1 MPAQKDRWFPSF
13 SFLLFCASFIPM
25 LGSTSVLQELSPQE
39 YFSSLQAGRA
49 SLAYFSHN
57 VSPGA
62 QPFLEQ
68 IENSVEA
75 LQDYGISV
83 VKVNC
88 PKEDVSRYCGK
99 ENALRKAYLFR
110 GNMLIREFPT
120 DALFDVNS
128 IVANVLFALLFNE
141 VKYVETLT
149 DLQNIENALKGR
161 SNMVFVYVPAT
172 GTAEHRA
179 VMEVAFVYGTVHQ
192 FVLTTEATLLKD
204 TGSDE
209 PDASS
214 ARLLF
219 CHCQQATDVAQPCR
233 KTPLEQDL
241 TVLNIHRHLKLM
253 GAPLVTE
260 VAEDPEKVSTV
271 HLQLGL
277 PLVFILSQKE
287 TYEADRRTAEFLAWQ
302 LLGKAGVALLSRDLV
317 DLNVLL
323 RSNVAL
329 KTPDEGVPIK
339 YLVLE
344 DTDEVITLVEDKSKV
359 EQIQEDEDEE
369 DEDEKENDNQDVQD
383 DQVVEAVSRDKKRE
397 LPLEQI
403 LTLTEE
409 TFHSA
414 MLKAAQTVVLFYAS
428 WEAVSLAVLQSYAEV
443 ADHLKE
449 LGKTQDYVVTDDE
462 NQPYRIRGVQGVLL
476 SRVNCWDWPG
486 VCTTENVTQFPT
498 IKIYKKGEQPL
509 MYNGMLGTEE
519 LTSFIMLSRVSCPL
533 KLMTI
538 DEAEGYLRGEL
549 PSELSSYHHTSVLG
563 VFSTAMSK
571 AKEAFIEAGS
581 ILSGHVTM
589 GMYFEDDALA
599 FSCCGRFFRSRKY
612 AVSPPALLLARSG
625 DRSVEGIA
633 LSKESA
639 QDIVQMIRYR
649 LLDTFPEITVQ
660 NLPHYLQ
667 LRKPFLILFSDGDIG
682 QLESK
687 EMLKLAKG
695 IPQQAF
701 VPCWL
706 NLKNTPVGHGVLKA
720 YFATVPSL
728 PVLVWVNLHA
738 GGQVFKFPPEQS
750 VTETNILSWLEK
762 LKAGLEIPSST
773 LSEEDWKPPLPA
785 YDFLQMMDT
794 TAPEFTLRASYR
806 HGDGQEQQQPEGSE
820 EKATVREETPEEA
833 GVKAEKVQSPGRD
846 LRGTAPRL
854 AGREKQAKRHSEL

>member
-1 MPAQKDRWFPSF
+1 
-13 SFLLFCASFIPM
+13 
-25 LGSTSVLQELSPQE
+25 ELSPQE

-68 IENSVEA
+68 IEHSAEA
-75 LQDYGISV
+75 LQDYGVSV

-141 VKYVETLT
+141 VKYVETLA
-149 DLQNIENALKGR
+149 DLQNIENTLKGR
-161 SNMVFVYVPAT
+161 SNMVFAYVPAT

-179 VMEVAFVYGTVHQ
+179 VMEAAFVYGTVHQ
-192 FVLTTEATLLKD
+192 FVLTTEAMLLKD
-204 TGSDE
+204 TGNGES
-209 PDASS
+209 DASS

-219 CHCQQATDVAQPCR
+219 CHCQRATDLAQPCR
-233 KTPLEQDL
+233 RTAMGQTL
-241 TVLNIHRHLKLM
+241 TMLNIHRHLKLM

-287 TYEADRRTAEFLAWQ
+287 TYEADRRTAEFVAWQ

-317 DLNVLL
+317 DLNILL

-344 DTDEVITLVEDKSKV
+344 DTDEVIKLVEDKNKV
-359 EQIQEDEDEE
+359 KRIQEDEEENEE
-369 DEDEKENDNQDVQD
+369 DEDEKENNSQDIQD

-403 LTLTEE
+403 LVLTEE

-414 MLKAAQTVVLFYAS
+414 LSETARTVVLFYAS
-428 WEAVSLAVLQSYAEV
+428 WEAVSLAMLRSYTKV
-443 ADHLKE
+443 ADHLK
-449 LGKTQDYVVTDDE
+449 GM
-462 NQPYRIRGVQGVLL
+462 QGVLL
-476 SRVNCWDWPG
+476 SRVNCWDWPS
-486 VCTTENVTQFPT
+486 VCTAENVTQFPT
-498 IKIYKKGEQPL
+498 IKIYKKGERAV
-509 MYNGMLGTEE
+509 MYDGMWGTEE

-533 KLMTI
+533 KLATV
-538 DEAEGYLRGEL
+538 DEAERYLRGEF
-549 PSELSSYHHTSVLG
+549 PSELSSYHHTSLLG
-563 VFSTAMSK
+563 VFSTATNEARK
-571 AKEAFIEAGS
+571 AFEEAGN
-581 ILSGHVTM
+581 ILTGHVTT

-599 FSCCGRFFRSRKY
+599 LSRKY
-612 AVSPPALLLARSG
+612 AVSPPALLLSRSG
-625 DRSVEGIA
+625 GQSVEGIA
-633 LSKESA
+633 LSKQSA
-639 QDIVQMIRYR
+639 QEMVQMIRYE
-649 LLDTFPEITVQ
+649 LLDVFPEITVQ
-660 NLPHYLQ
+660 NLPRYLQ
-667 LRKPFLILFSDGDIG
+667 LRKPFLILFGDGDIS
-682 QLESK
+682 QMESK

-695 IPQQAF
+695 GPQQEF
-701 VPCWL
+701 VACWL
-706 NLKNTPVGHGVLKA
+706 NLKKTPVGRGVLKA

-738 GGQVFKFPPEQS
+738 GGQVFKFPSEQS
-750 VTETNILSWLEK
+750 ITETNVLSWLGK

-785 YDFLQMMDT
+785 YDFLQMMETAVPELALHTSHHRRDT
-794 TAPEFTLRASYR
+794 SERRPSESPG
-806 HGDGQEQQQPEGSE
+806 GDTG
-820 EKATVREETPEEA
+820 VREEPSQET
-833 GVKAEKVQSPGRD
+833 KAEKVGSPGRD

-854 AGREKQAKRHSEL
+854 AAREKQGKRHSEL

>member
-1 MPAQKDRWFPSF
+1 
-13 SFLLFCASFIPM
+13 M
-25 LGSTSVLQELSPQE
+25 LGSASLLQELSPHE
-39 YFSSLQAGRA
+39 YFSSLQASKA
-49 SLAYFSHN
+49 SLAYFLHN

-75 LQDYGISV
+75 LHDYGISV
-83 VKVNC
+83 VKVKC
-88 PKEDVSRYCGK
+88 PKEDVSRYCER
-99 ENALRKAYLFR
+99 ENALRKAFLFR

-149 DLQNIENALKGR
+149 DLQNVENALKGK
-161 SNMVFVYVPAT
+161 SNMVFAYVPAT

-192 FVLTTEATLLKD
+192 FVLTTEVALLKGA
-204 TGSDE
+204 GSTE

-219 CHCQQATDVAQPCR
+219 CHCQKATDLAQPCR
-233 KTPLEQDL
+233 RTPLEQDL

-287 TYEADRRTAEFLAWQ
+287 IYEADKRTAEFLAWK
-302 LLGKAGVALLSRDLV
+302 LLGKAGVAILSRDLV
-317 DLNVLL
+317 DLNILL

-329 KTPDEGVPIK
+329 KTPDEGVPVK

-344 DTDEVITLVEDKSKV
+344 DTEEVITLVEDKNKV
-359 EQIQEDEDEE
+359 EQIQENEDEDEE
-369 DEDEKENDNQDVQD
+369 DEDEEENNNQDMQD

-397 LPLEQI
+397 LPLDQI

-414 MLKAAQTVVLFYAS
+414 MVKAAQTVVLFYAS
-428 WEAVSLAVLQSYAEV
+428 WEAVSLAVLQSYTEV
-443 ADHLKE
+443 AVHLK
-449 LGKTQDYVVTDDE
+449 GTQG
-462 NQPYRIRGVQGVLL
+462 ILL

-486 VCTTENVTQFPT
+486 VCTMENVTQFPT
-498 IKIYKKGEQPL
+498 IKIYKKGEQPVT
-509 MYNGMLGTEE
+509 YNGMLGTEE
-519 LTSFIMLSRVSCPL
+519 LTSFIMLSQVSCPL
-533 KLMTI
+533 QLATI
-538 DEAEGYLRGEL
+538 EEAERYLRGEL
-549 PSELSSYHHTSVLG
+549 PSELSSYHHSSVLG

-571 AKEAFIEAGS
+571 VW
-581 ILSGHVTM
+581 ILAVEGV
-589 GMYFEDDALA
+589 
-599 FSCCGRFFRSRKY
+599 FSCDFWVK
-612 AVSPPALLLARSG
+612 LLYMVIFS
-625 DRSVEGIA
+625 S
-633 LSKESA
+633 
-639 QDIVQMIRYR
+639 
-649 LLDTFPEITVQ
+649 PEITVQ

-667 LRKPFLILFSDGDIG
+667 LRKPFLIMFSDGNIG
-682 QLESK
+682 QIESK

-695 IPQQAF
+695 RSQQEF
-701 VPCWL
+701 VSCWL
-706 NLKNTPVGHGVLKA
+706 NLKNTPVGRGVLKA
-720 YFATVPSL
+720 YFATIPSL
-728 PVLVWVNLHA
+728 PALVWVNLHA
-738 GGQVFKFPPEQS
+738 GGQVFKFPSEQS
-750 VTETNILSWLEK
+750 ITEMNVLSWLER

-785 YDFLQMMDT
+785 YNFLQMME
-794 TAPEFTLRASYR
+794 AAGPEFTLHASS
-806 HGDGQEQQQPEGSE
+806 HQEDKQEQQQQQLEGSK
-820 EKATVREETPEEA
+820 EKATVREEPMEKV
-833 GVKAEKVQSPGRD
+833 GVKAEKAQALGRD

-854 AGREKQAKRHSEL
+854 AGREKQLKRHSEL

>member
-1 MPAQKDRWFPSF
+1 MSAQKERWISSF
-13 SFLLFCASFIPM
+13 SLLLFCASSVPM
-25 LGSTSVLQELSPQE
+25 LGSASLLQELSPQE
-39 YFSSLQAGRA
+39 YFSSLQASKT
-49 SLAYFSHN
+49 SLAYFSHD

-68 IENSVEA
+68 IENSAEA

-88 PKEDVSRYCGK
+88 PKGDVSRYCGK

-110 GNMLIREFPT
+110 GNVLIREFPT

-149 DLQNIENALKGR
+149 DLRNVENALKGR
-161 SNMVFVYVPAT
+161 SNMVFAYVPAT

-179 VMEVAFVYGTVHQ
+179 VMEVAFAYGTVHQ
-192 FVLTTEATLLKD
+192 FVLTTEAALLKD
-204 TGSDE
+204 AGSTE
-209 PDASS
+209 PDVSS
-214 ARLLF
+214 AQLLF
-219 CHCQQATDVAQPCR
+219 CHCQQATDPAQPCR
-233 KTPLEQDL
+233 RTPLEQDL

-302 LLGKAGVALLSRDLV
+302 LLGKAGVAILSRDLV
-317 DLNVLL
+317 DLNILL

-344 DTDEVITLVEDKSKV
+344 DTDEVINLVKDKSKV
-359 EQIQEDEDEE
+359 EQIQGDEDEE
-369 DEDEKENDNQDVQD
+369 EEDEKENDNQDVQD
-383 DQVVEAVSRDKKRE
+383 DQVAEAVARDKKRE
-397 LPLEQI
+397 LPLGRI

-409 TFHSA
+409 TFPSA
-414 MLKAAQTVVLFYAS
+414 ASEAAQAVVLFYAS
-428 WEAVSLAVLQSYAEV
+428 WEAVSQAVLQSYTEV
-443 ADHLKE
+443 ADHLK
-449 LGKTQDYVVTDDE
+449 GTQG
-462 NQPYRIRGVQGVLL
+462 ILL

-486 VCTTENVTQFPT
+486 VCTAENVTQFPT
-498 IKIYKKGEQPL
+498 IKIYKKGEQPVT
-509 MYNGMLGTEE
+509 YSGMLGTEE
-519 LTSFIMLSRVSCPL
+519 LTSFIVLSQVSCPL
-533 KLMTI
+533 KLATI

-549 PSELSSYHHTSVLG
+549 LPELSSYHHASVLG
-563 VFSTAMSK
+563 VFSAATSTDR
-571 AKEAFIEAGS
+571 EAFIEAGS
-581 ILSGHVTM
+581 ILSGHVTT

-599 FSCCGRFFRSRKY
+599 LSRKY
-612 AVSPPALLLARSG
+612 AVSPPALLLARRG
-625 DRSVEGIA
+625 DQSVEGIA
-633 LSKESA
+633 LAKQSA
-639 QDIVQMIRYR
+639 QDIVQIIRYG
-649 LLDTFPEITVQ
+649 LLEVFPEITVQ

-667 LRKPFLILFSDGDIG
+667 LRRPFLILFTDGDVG
-682 QLESK
+682 QTERK

-695 IPQQAF
+695 RPQQVF

-706 NLKNTPVGHGVLKA
+706 NLKNTPVGRGVLKV
-720 YFATVPSL
+720 YFATIPSL

-738 GGQVFKFPPEQS
+738 GGQVFKFPPDQS
-750 VTETNILSWLEK
+750 ITEMNILSWLEK

-773 LSEEDWKPPLPA
+773 LSEADWKPPLPA
-785 YDFLQMMDT
+785 YDFLQMMEAT
-794 TAPEFTLRASYR
+794 VPEFTLRTSQHR
-806 HGDGQEQQQPEGSE
+806 GDRQEQQQQPESSE
-820 EKATVREETPEEA
+820 EQAAVGEEPPEKAR
-833 GVKAEKVQSPGRD
+833 VKAEKVQSPGRD
-846 LRGTAPRL
+846 LRGTVPRL

>member
-1 MPAQKDRWFPSF
+1 MSAHKDRWVSSF
-13 SFLLFCASFIPM
+13 SFLLFCASSIPTQ
-25 LGSTSVLQELSPQE
+25 GSTRLLRELSPQE
-39 YFSSLQAGRA
+39 YFSGLQAGRA
-49 SLAYFSHN
+49 SLAYFSPN

-68 IENSVEA
+68 IENSAEA

-110 GNMLIREFPT
+110 GNVLIREFPT
-120 DALFDVNS
+120 DALFDVDS

-141 VKYVETLT
+141 VKYVETLA
-149 DLQNIENALKGR
+149 DLQDIENALKGR
-161 SNMVFVYVPAT
+161 SNMVFAYVPAT

-179 VMEVAFVYGTVHQ
+179 VMEAAFVYGTVHQ

-204 TGSDE
+204 TGDE
-209 PDASS
+209 PDVSS

-219 CHCQQATDVAQPCR
+219 CHCQRATDLAQPCKR
-233 KTPLEQDL
+233 TAMGQAL
-241 TVLNIHRHLKLM
+241 TLLNIHRHLKLM

-287 TYEADRRTAEFLAWQ
+287 TYEADRRTAEFVAWQ

-317 DLNVLL
+317 DLKVLL

-344 DTDEVITLVEDKSKV
+344 DTDDVVTLVEERSKV
-359 EQIQEDEDEE
+359 EQIQEDEEDEE
-369 DEDEKENDNQDVQD
+369 EEEEDEKEDNNQDVQD

-403 LTLTEE
+403 LALTED

-414 MLKAAQTVVLFYAS
+414 LLDTARTVVLFYAS
-428 WEAVSLAVLQSYAEV
+428 WEAVSLAVLRSYAEV
-443 ADHLKE
+443 ADHLK
-449 LGKTQDYVVTDDE
+449 GT
-462 NQPYRIRGVQGVLL
+462 RGVLL

-486 VCTTENVTQFPT
+486 VCTKENVTQFPT
-498 IKIYKKGEQPL
+498 IKIYKNGERAV
-509 MYNGMLGTEE
+509 MYNGMWGTEE

-533 KLMTI
+533 KLATM
-538 DEAEGYLRGEL
+538 DEAEGYLRGEF
-549 PSELSSYHHTSVLG
+549 PSELSSYHHTSLLG
-563 VFSTAMSK
+563 VFSTAMSE
-571 AKEAFIEAGS
+571 AREAFEEAGNV
-581 ILSGHVTM
+581 LSGHVTM

-599 FSCCGRFFRSRKY
+599 LSRKY

-625 DRSVEGIA
+625 GRSVEGIA
-633 LSKESA
+633 LSKQSA
-639 QDIVQMIRYR
+639 QDMVRMIRYE
-649 LLDTFPEITVQ
+649 LLDIFPEITVQ
-660 NLPHYLQ
+660 NLPRYLQ

-682 QLESK
+682 QVESE

-695 IPQQAF
+695 RLQQGF
-701 VPCWL
+701 VACWL
-706 NLKNTPVGHGVLKA
+706 NLKKTPVGRGILKT

-728 PVLVWVNLHA
+728 PLLVWVNLHA
-738 GGQVFKFPPEQS
+738 GGQVFHFPSEQS
-750 VTETNILSWLEK
+750 ITESNVLSWLEK

-785 YDFLQMMDT
+785 YDFLQMME
-794 TAPEFTLRASYR
+794 TAVPELPLHTSHR
-806 HGDGQEQQQPEGSE
+806 HGDMPERRPSESPGGDTAVQEEPSQETE
-820 EKATVREETPEEA
+820 AEKA
-833 GVKAEKVQSPGRD
+833 GSPGRD

-854 AGREKQAKRHSEL
+854 ATRDKQGKRHSEL

>member
-1 MPAQKDRWFPSF
+1 MPWRPSCGFSVPVTDTTMSARMDRWICSF
-13 SFLLFCASFIPM
+13 SFLLFCAASLPM
-25 LGSTSVLQELSPQE
+25 LGNANLLQELGPQE

-49 SLAYFSHN
+49 SLAYFSRN

-110 GNMLIREFPT
+110 GNILIREFPT

-141 VKYVETLT
+141 VKYVETLA
-149 DLQNIENALKGR
+149 DLQNIENSLKGR
-161 SNMVFVYVPAT
+161 SNMVFAYVPAT

-179 VMEVAFVYGTVHQ
+179 VMEAAFVYGTAHQ

-204 TGSDE
+204 TGNDE
-209 PDASS
+209 PDVSS
-214 ARLLF
+214 AWLLF
-219 CHCQQATDVAQPCR
+219 CHCQRAMDLAQPCR
-233 KTPLEQDL
+233 RTPMEQAL
-241 TVLNIHRHLKLM
+241 TMLNIHRHLKLM

-287 TYEADRRTAEFLAWQ
+287 TYEADRRTAEFVAWQ
-302 LLGKAGVALLSRDLV
+302 LLGKAGVALLSRDVV
-317 DLNVLL
+317 DLNILL

-344 DTDEVITLVEDKSKV
+344 DTDEVITLVEDKSKF
-359 EQIQEDEDEE
+359 EQTQENEDEE
-369 DEDEKENDNQDVQD
+369 EEKENDKLDIQD
-383 DQVVEAVSRDKKRE
+383 DQVVEAISRDRKRE

-414 MLKAAQTVVLFYAS
+414 LMEAARMVVLFYAS
-428 WEAVSLAVLQSYAEV
+428 WEAVSLAVLRSYVEV
-443 ADHLKE
+443 AGHLK
-449 LGKTQDYVVTDDE
+449 GT
-462 NQPYRIRGVQGVLL
+462 QGVLL
-476 SRVNCWDWPG
+476 SQVNCWDWPG
-486 VCTTENVTQFPT
+486 VCTKENITQFPT
-498 IKIYKKGEQPL
+498 IKIYEKRGRSL
-509 MYNGMLGTEE
+509 TYNGMLGTEE
-519 LTSFIMLSRVSCPL
+519 LARFIILSQVSCPL
-533 KLMTI
+533 KLATI

-549 PSELSSYHHTSVLG
+549 PSELSSYHRTSVLG
-563 VFSTAMSK
+563 VFSK
-571 AKEAFIEAGS
+571 ATSVAREAFVEAGN
-581 ILSGHVTM
+581 ILSGHVTL

-599 FSCCGRFFRSRKY
+599 LSRKY
-612 AVSPPALLLARSG
+612 AVSPPALLLARSRG
-625 DRSVEGIA
+625 QSVEGIA
-633 LSKESA
+633 LSKQNA
-639 QDIVQMIRYR
+639 QDIVQMIRYE
-649 LLDTFPEITVQ
+649 LLDIFPEITVQ

-667 LRKPFLILFSDGDIG
+667 LRKPFLIMFSDGDIG
-682 QLESK
+682 QMESK

-695 IPQQAF
+695 RPQQAF
-701 VPCWL
+701 VICWL

-720 YFATVPSL
+720 YFATLPSL
-728 PVLVWVNLHA
+728 PVLIWVNLHT
-738 GGQVFKFPPEQS
+738 GGQVFKFPPDQS
-750 VTETNILSWLEK
+750 FSEMNILSWLEK

-785 YDFLQMMDT
+785 YNFLQMME
-794 TAPEFTLRASYR
+794 TAVPEFTLHTSYS
-806 HGDGQEQQQPEGSE
+806 HGDTQEQQQPKSSE
-820 EKATVREETPEEA
+820 KKASVREEQPKES
-833 GVKAEKVQSPGRD
+833 GVKAEKGQSPGRD

-854 AGREKQAKRHSEL
+854 AGREKRHSEL

>member
-1 MPAQKDRWFPSF
+1 MSAQKDRWVSSF
-13 SFLLFCASFIPM
+13 SFLLFCASSIPM
-25 LGSTSVLQELSPQE
+25 WGSARLLQELSPQE

-68 IENSVEA
+68 IENSAEA

-83 VKVNC
+83 VKVIC

-141 VKYVETLT
+141 VKYVETLA
-149 DLQNIENALKGR
+149 DLQNIENTLKGR
-161 SNMVFVYVPAT
+161 LNMVFAYVPAI

-179 VMEVAFVYGTVHQ
+179 VMEAAFVYGTVHQ

-204 TGSDE
+204 TGDDE
-209 PDASS
+209 PDVSS

-219 CHCQQATDVAQPCR
+219 CHCQWATDLAQPCR
-233 KTPLEQDL
+233 RTAMGQAL
-241 TVLNIHRHLKLM
+241 TMLNIHRHLKLM

-287 TYEADRRTAEFLAWQ
+287 TYEADRRTAEFVAWQ

-317 DLNVLL
+317 DLNILL

-329 KTPDEGVPIK
+329 KTPDEGVPVK

-359 EQIQEDEDEE
+359 KQIQEEEEEEEEE
-369 DEDEKENDNQDVQD
+369 DEDVKENNNQDIQD

-403 LTLTEE
+403 LVLTEE

-414 MLKAAQTVVLFYAS
+414 LMETARMVVLFYAS
-428 WEAVSLAVLQSYAEV
+428 WEAVSLAVLRSYTEV
-443 ADHLKE
+443 ADHLE
-449 LGKTQDYVVTDDE
+449 GTH
-462 NQPYRIRGVQGVLL
+462 GVLL

-486 VCTTENVTQFPT
+486 VCTEENVTQFPT
-498 IKIYKKGEQPL
+498 IKIYEKGERSV
-509 MYNGMLGTEE
+509 MYNGMWGTEE
-519 LTSFIMLSRVSCPL
+519 LTSFIMLSRVPCPL
-533 KLMTI
+533 KLATI
-538 DEAEGYLRGEL
+538 DEAEGYLRGEF
-549 PSELSSYHHTSVLG
+549 PSELSSYHHTSLLG
-563 VFSTAMSK
+563 VFSTATSE
-571 AKEAFIEAGS
+571 AREAFEEAGS

-589 GMYFEDDALA
+589 GMYFEDDALTL
-599 FSCCGRFFRSRKY
+599 SRKY

-625 DRSVEGIA
+625 GRSVEGIT
-633 LSKESA
+633 LSKQNA
-639 QDIVQMIRYR
+639 QDMVQMIRYE
-649 LLDTFPEITVQ
+649 LLDIFPEITVQ
-660 NLPHYLQ
+660 NLPRYLQ

-682 QLESK
+682 QVESK

-695 IPQQAF
+695 RAQQEF
-701 VPCWL
+701 VACWL
-706 NLKNTPVGHGVLKA
+706 NLKKTPVGRGVLKA
-720 YFATVPSL
+720 YFATMPSL
-728 PVLVWVNLHA
+728 PVLIWVNFHA
-738 GGQVFKFPPEQS
+738 GGQVFKFPSEQS
-750 VTETNILSWLEK
+750 ITELNILSWLEK
-762 LKAGLEIPSST
+762 LKSGLEVPSST

-785 YDFLQMMDT
+785 YDFLQMME
-794 TAPEFTLRASYR
+794 TAVPELPLHTPQR
-806 HGDGQEQQQPEGSE
+806 HGDTPVAQRPPESPGGITTTQEEPS
-820 EKATVREETPEEA
+820 RET
-833 GVKAEKVQSPGRD
+833 KAEKMGPSGTD

-854 AGREKQAKRHSEL
+854 AAREKQGKRHSEL

>member
-599 FSCCGRFFRSRKY
+599 LSRKY

>member
-1 MPAQKDRWFPSF
+1 MSAQKDRWVSSL
-13 SFLLFCASFIPM
+13 SFLLFCASSIPTQ
-25 LGSTSVLQELSPQE
+25 GSARLLQELSPQE
-39 YFSSLQAGRA
+39 YFGSLQAGRA
-49 SLAYFSHN
+49 SLAYFSPN
-57 VSPGA
+57 GSPGA

-68 IENSVEA
+68 IENSAEA

-99 ENALRKAYLFR
+99 ENSLRKAYLFR

-128 IVANVLFALLFNE
+128 VVANVLFALLFNE
-141 VKYVETLT
+141 VKYVETLA

-161 SNMVFVYVPAT
+161 SNMVFAYVPAT

-179 VMEVAFVYGTVHQ
+179 VMEAAFVYGTVHQ

-204 TGSDE
+204 AGNDE
-209 PDASS
+209 PDVSS

-219 CHCQQATDVAQPCR
+219 CHCQRATDLAQPCR
-233 KTPLEQDL
+233 RTAMGQAL
-241 TVLNIHRHLKLM
+241 TMLNIHRHLKLM

-260 VAEDPEKVSTV
+260 VAEHPEKVSTV

-287 TYEADRRTAEFLAWQ
+287 TYEADRRTAEFVAWQ

-317 DLNVLL
+317 DLNILL

-359 EQIQEDEDEE
+359 EQIQEEEEEDEQ
-369 DEDEKENDNQDVQD
+369 DEDEKENDNQDIQD

-403 LTLTEE
+403 LVLTEE

-414 MLKAAQTVVLFYAS
+414 LLETARTVVLFYAS
-428 WEAVSLAVLQSYAEV
+428 WEAVSLAVLRSYTEV
-443 ADHLKE
+443 ADHLK
-449 LGKTQDYVVTDDE
+449 GT
-462 NQPYRIRGVQGVLL
+462 RGVLL

-486 VCTTENVTQFPT
+486 VCTKENVTQFPA
-498 IKIYKKGEQPL
+498 IKIYEKGERSV
-509 MYNGMLGTEE
+509 MYDGMWGTEE

-533 KLMTI
+533 KLATI
-538 DEAEGYLRGEL
+538 EEAEGYLRGEF
-549 PSELSSYHHTSVLG
+549 PSELSSYHHTSILG
-563 VFSTAMSK
+563 VFSTATSE
-571 AKEAFIEAGS
+571 AREAFEEAGN

-599 FSCCGRFFRSRKY
+599 LSRKY
-612 AVSPPALLLARSG
+612 AVSPPALLLGRSG
-625 DRSVEGIA
+625 GRSVEGIA
-633 LSKESA
+633 LSKQSA
-639 QDIVQMIRYR
+639 QDVVRMIRYE
-649 LLDTFPEITVQ
+649 LLDVFPEITVQ
-660 NLPHYLQ
+660 NLPRYLQ

-682 QLESK
+682 QMESK

-695 IPQQAF
+695 RPQQAF
-701 VPCWL
+701 VACWL
-706 NLKNTPVGHGVLKA
+706 NLKRTPVGRGVLKA

-728 PVLVWVNLHA
+728 PLLVWVNLHA
-738 GGQVFKFPPEQS
+738 GGQVFKFPSEQTI
-750 VTETNILSWLEK
+750 TETNILSWLEK

-785 YDFLQMMDT
+785 YDFLQMME
-794 TAPEFTLRASYR
+794 TAVPELPLHTSHR
-806 HGDGQEQQQPEGSE
+806 HGDTPARRPPESPGGDT
-820 EKATVREETPEEA
+820 TVREEPPQET
-833 GVKAEKVQSPGRD
+833 KAEKVGSPGRD

-854 AGREKQAKRHSEL
+854 AAREKQGKRHSEL

>member
-1 MPAQKDRWFPSF
+1 MSAQKDRWVSSF
-13 SFLLFCASFIPM
+13 SFLLFCVFSVPRW
-25 LGSTSVLQELSPQE
+25 GSARLLQELSPQR

-68 IENSVEA
+68 IENAAEA

-83 VKVNC
+83 VKVHC

-99 ENALRKAYLFR
+99 ENTLRKAYLFR

-141 VKYVETLT
+141 VKYVETLAE
-149 DLQNIENALKGR
+149 LQNIENALKGK
-161 SNMVFVYVPAT
+161 SNMVFAYVPAT

-179 VMEVAFVYGTVHQ
+179 VMEAAFVYGTVHQ
-192 FVLTTEATLLKD
+192 FVLTTEAALLKD
-204 TGSDE
+204 AGNDE
-209 PDASS
+209 PDVPS
-214 ARLLF
+214 AWLLF
-219 CHCQQATDVAQPCR
+219 CHCQQATDLAQPCR
-233 KTPLEQDL
+233 RTAMGQAL
-241 TVLNIHRHLKLM
+241 TMLNIHRHLKLM

-287 TYEADRRTAEFLAWQ
+287 TYEADRRTAEFVAWR
-302 LLGKAGVALLSRDLV
+302 LLGKAGVALLSRDHV
-317 DLNVLL
+317 DLNILL
-323 RSNVAL
+323 QSNVAL

-344 DTDEVITLVEDKSKV
+344 DTDEVITLVEDKNKV
-359 EQIQEDEDEE
+359 EQIQKEE
-369 DEDEKENDNQDVQD
+369 EEEEEEEEEDEKENNNQDVQD

-403 LTLTEE
+403 LVLTEE

-414 MLKAAQTVVLFYAS
+414 LLETARTVVLFYAS
-428 WEAVSLAVLQSYAEV
+428 WEAVSLAVLRSYTEV
-443 ADHLKE
+443 ADHLK
-449 LGKTQDYVVTDDE
+449 GT
-462 NQPYRIRGVQGVLL
+462 QGVLL

-486 VCTTENVTQFPT
+486 ICTKENVTQFPA
-498 IKIYKKGEQPL
+498 IKIYERGERSVR
-509 MYNGMLGTEE
+509 YNGMWGTEE
-519 LTSFIMLSRVSCPL
+519 LTSFIMLSRVPCPL
-533 KLMTI
+533 KLATI
-538 DEAEGYLRGEL
+538 EEAEGYLRGEF
-549 PSELSSYHHTSVLG
+549 PSELSSYHHTVLLG
-563 VFSTAMSK
+563 VFSPATSEAR
-571 AKEAFIEAGS
+571 EAFEEAGN

-599 FSCCGRFFRSRKY
+599 LSRKY

-625 DRSVEGIA
+625 GQRVEGMA
-633 LSKESA
+633 LPKQSIQEM
-639 QDIVQMIRYR
+639 VQMIRYK
-649 LLDTFPEITVQ
+649 LLDAFPEITVQ
-660 NLPHYLQ
+660 NLPCYLQ
-667 LRKPFLILFSDGDIG
+667 LGKPFLILFSDGDISQMEG
-682 QLESK
+682 N

-695 IPQQAF
+695 RPQQEF
-701 VPCWL
+701 VACWL
-706 NLKNTPVGHGVLKA
+706 NLKKTPVGRGVLKA
-720 YFATVPSL
+720 YFATMPSL

-738 GGQVFKFPPEQS
+738 GGEVFKFPSEQS
-750 VTETNILSWLEK
+750 ITEMNILSWLEK

-785 YDFLQMMDT
+785 YDFLQMMETAMPELPLHSSQRRGDMPARHLPESLGGDT
-794 TAPEFTLRASYR
+794 AV
-806 HGDGQEQQQPEGSE
+806 QEEQSQ
-820 EKATVREETPEEA
+820 ET
-833 GVKAEKVQSPGRD
+833 KAEKVGSPGRD

-854 AGREKQAKRHSEL
+854 AAREKQGKRHTEL

>member
-1 MPAQKDRWFPSF
+1 
-13 SFLLFCASFIPM
+13 
-25 LGSTSVLQELSPQE
+25 
-39 YFSSLQAGRA
+39 
-49 SLAYFSHN
+49 
-57 VSPGA
+57 
-62 QPFLEQ
+62 
-68 IENSVEA
+68 
-75 LQDYGISV
+75 
-83 VKVNC
+83 
-88 PKEDVSRYCGK
+88 
-99 ENALRKAYLFR
+99 
-110 GNMLIREFPT
+110 MLIREFPT

-204 TGSDE
+204 TGDE

-369 DEDEKENDNQDVQD
+369 DEDEKENDNQDLQD

-612 AVSPPALLLARSG
+612 AVSPPALLLVRSG

>member
-1 MPAQKDRWFPSF
+1 MPVTDTTVSAQMDRWICSF
-13 SFLLFCASFIPM
+13 SFLLFCAASLLM
-25 LGSTSVLQELSPQE
+25 LGNANLLQELDPQE

-57 VSPGA
+57 VPPSA

-110 GNMLIREFPT
+110 GNILIREFPT

-141 VKYVETLT
+141 VKYVETLA
-149 DLQNIENALKGR
+149 DLQNIENSLKGR
-161 SNMVFVYVPAT
+161 SNMVFAYVPAT

-179 VMEVAFVYGTVHQ
+179 VMEAAFVYGTAHQ
-192 FVLTTEATLLKD
+192 FVLTTEATLMKD
-204 TGSDE
+204 TGNGE
-209 PDASS
+209 PDVSS
-214 ARLLF
+214 AQLFF
-219 CHCQQATDVAQPCR
+219 CHCQQAMDLAQPCR
-233 KTPLEQDL
+233 RTPMEQAL
-241 TVLNIHRHLKLM
+241 TMLNIHRHLKLM

-287 TYEADRRTAEFLAWQ
+287 TYEADRRTAEFVAWQ
-302 LLGKAGVALLSRDLV
+302 LLGKAGVALLSRDVV

-323 RSNVAL
+323 QSNVAL

-344 DTDEVITLVEDKSKV
+344 DTDEVITLVKDKSKF

-369 DEDEKENDNQDVQD
+369 DEDEKENDNQDIQD
-383 DQVVEAVSRDKKRE
+383 DQVVEAVSRDRKRE

-414 MLKAAQTVVLFYAS
+414 MLEAARMVVLFYAS
-428 WEAVSLAVLQSYAEV
+428 
-443 ADHLKE
+443 
-449 LGKTQDYVVTDDE
+449 
-462 NQPYRIRGVQGVLL
+462 
-476 SRVNCWDWPG
+476 SR
-486 VCTTENVTQFPT
+486 
-498 IKIYKKGEQPL
+498 
-509 MYNGMLGTEE
+509 
-519 LTSFIMLSRVSCPL
+519 
-533 KLMTI
+533 
-538 DEAEGYLRGEL
+538 
-549 PSELSSYHHTSVLG
+549 
-563 VFSTAMSK
+563 
-571 AKEAFIEAGS
+571 EAFVEAGN
-581 ILSGHVTM
+581 ILSGHVTL
-589 GMYFEDDALA
+589 GMYFEDDSLAL
-599 FSCCGRFFRSRKY
+599 SHKY
-612 AVSPPALLLARSG
+612 AVSPPALLLARSR
-625 DRSVEGIA
+625 DQSVEGIP
-633 LSKESA
+633 LSKQSA
-639 QDIVQMIRYR
+639 QDIVQLIRYE
-649 LLDTFPEITVQ
+649 LLDVFPEITVQ

-667 LRKPFLILFSDGDIG
+667 LRKPLLIMFSDGDIG
-682 QLESK
+682 QMESK

-695 IPQQAF
+695 RPQQAF
-701 VPCWL
+701 VTCWL
-706 NLKNTPVGHGVLKA
+706 NLKNTPVGYGVLKA

-728 PVLVWVNLHA
+728 PVLVWVNLHT
-738 GGQVFKFPPEQS
+738 GGQVFKFPPDQS
-750 VTETNILSWLEK
+750 VTEMNILSWLEK
-762 LKAGLEIPSST
+762 LKAGLEIPIST

-785 YDFLQMMDT
+785 YNFLQMMET
-794 TAPEFTLRASYR
+794 TVPEFTLHTSYSR
-806 HGDGQEQQQPEGSE
+806 RDTQEQQQPESSE
-820 EKATVREETPEEA
+820 EKATVREEQLEESR
-833 GVKAEKVQSPGRD
+833 VEAEKGQTPGRD

-854 AGREKQAKRHSEL
+854 AGREKRHSEL

>member
-1 MPAQKDRWFPSF
+1 MSAQKERWVFSF
-13 SFLLFCASFIPM
+13 SFLLFCASSIPKQ
-25 LGSTSVLQELSPQE
+25 GSARLLQELSPQE

-68 IENSVEA
+68 IENSAEA

-88 PKEDVSRYCGK
+88 PKEDVSRYCGE

-141 VKYVETLT
+141 VKYVETLV

-161 SNMVFVYVPAT
+161 LNMVFAYVPAT

-179 VMEVAFVYGTVHQ
+179 VMEAAFVYGTVHQ
-192 FVLTTEATLLKD
+192 FVLTTEAALLKD
-204 TGSDE
+204 TGTDESDV
-209 PDASS
+209 SS

-219 CHCQQATDVAQPCR
+219 CHCQQATDLAQPCR
-233 KTPLEQDL
+233 RTAMGQTL
-241 TVLNIHRHLKLM
+241 TMLNIHRHLKLM

-287 TYEADRRTAEFLAWQ
+287 TYEADRRTAEFVAWQ

-323 RSNVAL
+323 QSNVAL
-329 KTPDEGVPIK
+329 KTPDEGEPVK

-344 DTDEVITLVEDKSKV
+344 DTDEVITLVEDKNKV
-359 EQIQEDEDEE
+359 EQIQEVEEENEE
-369 DEDEKENDNQDVQD
+369 DEDEKENNNQDIQD

-403 LTLTEE
+403 LVLTEE

-414 MLKAAQTVVLFYAS
+414 LLETARTVVLFYAS
-428 WEAVSLAVLQSYAEV
+428 WEAVSQAVLRSYAEV
-443 ADHLKE
+443 ADQLK
-449 LGKTQDYVVTDDE
+449 GT
-462 NQPYRIRGVQGVLL
+462 RGVLL

-486 VCTTENVTQFPT
+486 VCTKENVTQFPT
-498 IKIYKKGEQPL
+498 IKIYEKGGRSV
-509 MYNGMLGTEE
+509 MYNGMWGTEE
-519 LTSFIMLSRVSCPL
+519 LTSFIMLNRVSCPL
-533 KLMTI
+533 RLATI
-538 DEAEGYLRGEL
+538 DEAEGYLRGEF
-549 PSELSSYHHTSVLG
+549 PPELSSYQHTSLLG
-563 VFSTAMSK
+563 VFSTATSEG
-571 AKEAFIEAGS
+571 EAFEEAGN

-589 GMYFEDDALA
+589 GMYFEDDALDL
-599 FSCCGRFFRSRKY
+599 SRKY

-625 DRSVEGIA
+625 GQSVEGFT
-633 LSKESA
+633 LSTQSA
-639 QDIVQMIRYR
+639 QDMVQMIRYE
-649 LLDTFPEITVQ
+649 LLDIFPEITVQ
-660 NLPHYLQ
+660 NLPRYLQ
-667 LRKPFLILFSDGDIG
+667 LRKPFLILFSDGDIS
-682 QLESK
+682 QMESK
-687 EMLKLAKG
+687 EMLKLAKER
-695 IPQQAF
+695 PQQAF
-701 VPCWL
+701 VACWL
-706 NLKNTPVGHGVLKA
+706 NLKKTPVGRGVLKA
-720 YFATVPSL
+720 YFATMPSL
-728 PVLVWVNLHA
+728 PVLIWVNLHA
-738 GGQVFKFPPEQS
+738 GGHVFKFPSEQS
-750 VTETNILSWLEK
+750 VTEMNILSWLEK
-762 LKAGLEIPSST
+762 LKAGLEIRSST

-785 YDFLQMMDT
+785 YDFLQMMEM
-794 TAPEFTLRASYR
+794 AVPELPVHTSHRR
-806 HGDGQEQQQPEGSE
+806 RD
-820 EKATVREETPEEA
+820 TPEQHPPESPGGDTA
-833 GVKAEKVQSPGRD
+833 VQEEPSQETKAEKVGSPGRD

-854 AGREKQAKRHSEL
+854 AAREKQGKRHNEL